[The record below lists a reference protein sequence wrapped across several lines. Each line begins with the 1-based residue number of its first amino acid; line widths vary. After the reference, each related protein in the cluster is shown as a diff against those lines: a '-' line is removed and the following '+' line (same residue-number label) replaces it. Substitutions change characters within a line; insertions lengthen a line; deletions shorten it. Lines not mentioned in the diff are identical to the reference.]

1 MRMLNRLLHRHLLED
16 DFSHDWE
23 QVETHEGH
31 PVSLI
36 VTVAFN
42 PEETERLAKLS
53 IASGETSTQ
62 LLKRL
67 VREAEIVHSD
77 DVRNQSH

>member
-1 MRMLNRLLHRHLLED
+1 MRLLNRLLHRHSLEE
-16 DFSHDWE
+16 DFEHDWE

-31 PVSLI
+31 PVGMI

-42 PEETERLAKLS
+42 HEETERLAKLS

-62 LLKRL
+62 VLKRF